1 MNRRNFFNGMI
12 RVLKNINTL
21 LFLVMIIAVLL
32 QIADRHFLP
41 TEFTW
46 TVEASRYLF
55 VIIVFWGTVIAF
67 YEREHIIIKSL
78 LNRLPK
84 RLIPYARLITN
95 LNLAIFIFIA
105 LNGGIKM
112 AKVTWNVHAGSLE
125 IFGIKRG
132 YLYGLIIV
140 GMVIF
145 SLVVLNDTID
155 QIKKILQANINGC
168 HESDGEYR

>member
-1 MNRRNFFNGMI
+1 
-12 RVLKNINTL
+12 
-21 LFLVMIIAVLL
+21 MIITVLL

-78 LNRLPK
+78 VNRLPK
-84 RLIPYARLITN
+84 KFIPYTRLIVN
-95 LNLAIFIFIA
+95 LNLAIFIFVA

-140 GMVIF
+140 GMIIF

-155 QIKKILQANINGC
+155 QIKQILHASLNGC
-168 HESDGEYR
+168 HDSDGKV